1 MYYYVFKLISPTKI
15 YILCPEWWDVSLS
28 KNEPSD
34 PDLTL
39 ETIFFK
45 LKKINKPLF
54 KYMSSKLSKGL
65 QIDPIGA
72 HHCNQTSPQIVYEL
86 IPISESELI
95 HMSISGGRGKYT
107 QKRKKQ
113 GHMLKKRNK

>member
-1 MYYYVFKLISPTKI
+1 
-15 YILCPEWWDVSLS
+15 
-28 KNEPSD
+28 
-34 PDLTL
+34 
-39 ETIFFK
+39 
-45 LKKINKPLF
+45 
-54 KYMSSKLSKGL
+54 MSSKLSKGL
-65 QIDPIGA
+65 QVDPIGA

-107 QKRKKQ
+107 QKRKKNKTNKTNKTKQNKKERLKSKKNKYTKRKKQ